1 MAGLA
6 GVTAT
11 GAVIARNERHRRAYS
26 PDDVRERLHA
36 RLDSSGSG
44 SAGASAATGGTEDSG
59 GPPEAA
65 VDAEQP
71 G

>member
-1 MAGLA
+1 MAGVA

-36 RLDSSGSG
+36 RLDSTTSGTSTRD
-44 SAGASAATGGTEDSG
+44 SAAEDSSASS
-59 GPPEAA
+59 EAA
-65 VDAEQP
+65 VDSEQT